1 MITGK
6 PRAETRRTLAHGLT
20 LLAGSWIF
28 VVIRLF
34 RNGRPSR
41 ILSYDDVV
49 YFLDGQTFAGRIRS
63 DGLISSL
70 WEWLGSSPHA
80 PLLELLSTLS
90 HLSGLRQPQ
99 TTYLFHSVLVM
110 GLVTYFT
117 ISSIPRN
124 KYRFHIAAL
133 VIASP
138 LVSVFANEFRPDSLW
153 IVTALG
159 TLTHAGMMTSN
170 SNNQINRVLKF
181 HTLAFGLLFLKP
193 SWLVFTV
200 LLISV
205 AMCMRWIIG
214 YQCHGKSALIRA
226 VAIDSMALSATLML
240 WTAFVRDE
248 FFVYVLRNVNTEEF
262 LSTSWS
268 KAILDS
274 LMNSLSYLGYPVAPL
289 RRMLVL
295 VLMFAVLAF
304 PRYTSLPKVE
314 KRSSL
319 CRNLFKQKSS
329 MVFKDSRISWPAVAL
344 GALAV
349 GAGMAFA
356 TGISRHPSAFQGLA
370 ILAMVALGGV
380 ALLCLLGQRQENHPN
395 NRVGISTALLLLLVG
410 LLQWNLTFGGGHT
423 SLELSKPRPT
433 SELLVSVIQ
442 EECARR
448 DICVTPAKIAVP
460 FAEELSWQS
469 ILYAA
474 AERNLDLQ
482 LIHLDW
488 FSSDVNLV
496 LPDIKTASFVVV
508 STRNYLGNRVPINA
522 LQEQIYQSFRSDKR
536 FTNLTTIDHYVLYV
550 RNDTNGVLTEENL
563 G

>member
-6 PRAETRRTLAHGLT
+6 RQAEIRRKLVHGLA
-20 LLAGSWIF
+20 LLIGSWIF
-28 VVIRLF
+28 VVIRLI

-49 YFLDGQTFAGRIRS
+49 YLLDGQTFAGRIRS
-63 DGLISSL
+63 KGLISSL
-70 WEWLGSSPHA
+70 WEWIGSSPHA

-99 TTYLFHSVLVM
+99 TTYLIHSVLVM
-110 GLVTYFT
+110 GLVTYF
-117 ISSIPRN
+117 IVSSIPRN
-124 KYRFHIAAL
+124 EYRLHIAAL

-138 LVSVFANEFRPDSLW
+138 FVSVFANEFRPDSLW

-170 SNNQINRVLKF
+170 FQYQVMTVLKF
-181 HTLAFGLLFLKP
+181 HSLVFCLFFLKP
-193 SWLVFTV
+193 SWLVFTL

-205 AMCMRWIIG
+205 AVCMRWIIG
-214 YQCHGKSALIRA
+214 YQSHGKNTLIRNI
-226 VAIDSMALSATLML
+226 AIDAMALSATLML
-240 WTAFVRDE
+240 WIAFVRDE

-262 LSTSWS
+262 LSSSWS
-268 KAILDS
+268 KTILDS
-274 LMNSLSYLGYPVAPL
+274 LMNSVSYLGYPVAPL
-289 RRMLVL
+289 KRMLVL

-304 PRYTSLPKVE
+304 PRNTSLAKGE
-314 KRSSL
+314 RRSPL

-329 MVFKDSRISWPAVAL
+329 MVFQDSRISWPAVAL

-356 TGISRHPSAFQGLA
+356 TGISRHPSPFQGLA

-380 ALLCLLGQRQENHPN
+380 ALLCLLGQRQERHPN

-410 LLQWNLTFGGGHT
+410 ILQWNLTFGGGHT
-423 SLELSKPRPT
+423 SYELSKPRPT
-433 SELLVSVIQ
+433 SELLVSAIQ

-448 DICVTPAKIAVP
+448 DICVPPAKIAVP

-496 LPDIKTASFVVV
+496 LPDMKTSFFVVV

-536 FTNLTTIDHYVLYV
+536 FTNLITIDHYVLYV
-550 RNDTNGVLTEENL
+550 RNDTNDVLKDDNL
-563 G
+563 D